1 MVVLFGRSATNLLDR
16 VGKMSWRARAKQSPA
31 VAYDR
36 LTSLL
41 EWQTEGLEWWHAN
54 QVLIAPGPRRGSEP
68 FDIRSELVQAGVQ
81 VNECGPLDQ
90 PINNVFVLAGV
101 DP

>member
-1 MVVLFGRSATNLLDR
+1 
-16 VGKMSWRARAKQSPA
+16 MSWRTRAKKSPA

-41 EWQTEGLEWWHAN
+41 EWQTEGLERRHAN
-54 QVLIAPGPRRGSEP
+54 QVSIVPGPTRGSEP
-68 FDIRSELVQAGVQ
+68 FNVRSERAQAGVQ